1 MANIPK
7 VNEYYKKSDTTKLII
22 RSFKPDKY
30 DIMYFQAK
38 RKYHS
43 TLATAYGAKEGLEH
57 LLCTI
62 EDDYGMQIAN
72 ECYFAN

>member
-1 MANIPK
+1 MGYLVTKKTTINGETK
-7 VNEYYKKSDTTKLII
+7 VTTYAEDDII
-22 RSFKPDKY
+22 E
-30 DIMYFQAK
+30 AK

-72 ECYFAN
+72 EYYFAN